1 MKKFQSFFY
10 TALVVL
16 GFTACKQ
23 DGGSATLSE
32 TLNLKTNLDSI
43 SYIAGTS
50 TARNLKQSGLD
61 TINPVVFAQAMQA
74 VYAGKE
80 SALSE
85 DAIKSAL
92 GTFQKFA
99 EGRRKQQGVDNLAK
113 SDKFLA
119 DNKSK
124 EGVQEHSSGVQYK
137 ILTEGTGEVIGE
149 TDGIVVH
156 YTGKFM
162 DGKTFDTSVGKEPF
176 TVSSFD
182 GVIKGWAA
190 LKGMKVG
197 TKCEL
202 VIPPSEAY
210 GEMGQGPIPPN
221 SALVF
226 EIEILGKAKGQ
237 SPDPIGGQ
245 Q

>member
-23 DGGSATLSE
+23 EGGSAALSE

-92 GTFQKFA
+92 NTFQKFA
-99 EGRRKQQGVDNLAK
+99 EGRRKQQGTDNLAK
-113 SDKFLA
+113 SDKFMA

-124 EGVQEHSSGVQYK
+124 EGVQEHASGVQYRV
-137 ILTEGTGEVIGE
+137 LTEGTGEVIGE

-156 YTGKFM
+156 YTGKFA

-202 VIPPSEAY
+202 VIPPSLGY
-210 GEMGQGPIPPN
+210 GEMGSGPIPPN
-221 SALVF
+221 SVLVF

-237 SPDPIGGQ
+237 SADPMGGQ